1 MADVRCPNCGL
12 VSRIPDGTPANCVRC
27 GMQLPTVPQMT
38 NMQYA
43 PQPEQQYEQP
53 YGAPVPQY
61 QQPVVP
67 EQQINVPEVLKHA
80 QKKRRDWHILNG
92 VLYGIQT
99 AVLGLGA
106 TWDEIGGIDTDMTVP
121 LIGAWLASL
130 VLFSFV
136 SARLRPDAYY
146 LEKPPFIRNKWL
158 YGIFHFLIS
167 LTSFI
172 SSAVLY
178 AILAALF
185 E

>member
-1 MADVRCPNCGL
+1 MADVQCPNCGL
-12 VSRIPDGTPANCVRC
+12 ISRVPDGMPANCVRC

-43 PQPEQQYEQP
+43 PQPDPQFEQP
-53 YGAPVPQY
+53 YGMPVPQY

-67 EQQINVPEVLKHA
+67 EQQINVPEMLKQA
-80 QKKRRDWHILNG
+80 KKKRRDWHILNG
-92 VLYGIQT
+92 ILY
-99 AVLGLGA
+99 AVQMASLILGV
-106 TWDEIGGIDTDMTVP
+106 TWDDRGFDTDMSVP

-136 SARLRPDAYY
+136 SAYLRPEDAYPD
-146 LEKPPFIRNKWL
+146 KPKFIRNKVL
-158 YGIFHFLIS
+158 YGFVHFLIS